1 MEEGTLCDHHGHG
14 GDRGRQ
20 KPDRRRQAGRIA
32 PVLAVARAVL
42 HEDVV
47 GPRSHQ
53 AEALVSLDSGL
64 AEEGTTAEIAPFAV
78 NCWGCRKGGML
89 C

>member
-1 MEEGTLCDHHGHG
+1 MEEGTLYDHNGQG
-14 GDRGRQ
+14 GDRSRQ
-20 KPDRRRQAGRIA
+20 IPHRRRQAGRIA

-53 AEALVSLDSGL
+53 AEALVPLDPGL
-64 AEEGTTAEIAPFAV
+64 AKEGTTAEIAPFAV